1 MIDTPPK
8 DSFGNVRRVERYL
21 HSINTAMNSA
31 VEDGTSLVC
40 LIQNS
45 YRQIRR
51 KRISKRPDGIRAI
64 NYYHSFIF
72 YHLWQNVFPQSEQ

>member
-1 MIDTPPK
+1 
-8 DSFGNVRRVERYL
+8 
-21 HSINTAMNSA
+21 
-31 VEDGTSLVC
+31 VC